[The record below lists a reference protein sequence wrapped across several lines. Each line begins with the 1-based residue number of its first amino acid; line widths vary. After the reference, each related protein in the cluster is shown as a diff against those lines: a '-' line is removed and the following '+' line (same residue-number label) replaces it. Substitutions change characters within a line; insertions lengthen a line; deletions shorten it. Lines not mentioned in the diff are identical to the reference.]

1 MNLSA
6 SPTLRLAWLLGMC
19 AMLLIALAPFSSYV
33 AALPFIQAE
42 WGIGNTMAGLVFSG
56 YLAGYAVSALLVLP
70 LTDRLPTRW
79 VFVVSATISV
89 AGNALFPLAA
99 YSVPAAI
106 ALRFAA
112 GVGLVGIYM
121 PGLRIISGA
130 FPSRR
135 RGVAMGL
142 YVTSFYTANAVSL
155 AATGLLLGG
164 APVVGV
170 PEMDWR
176 GAYFALSALSAVS
189 VPMAFFLVR
198 SAGGSTARQGTGR
211 LDFGVLRNP
220 LTRAYIAGYS
230 LHAVELY
237 AVRVWMP
244 ALLAAALVARGHD
257 VASAAASAATVG
269 GIALAAGSVGPVL
282 GGAVSDKLGRARSAM
297 AIFALSGLLSLA
309 FGWMVA
315 APWPA
320 IVAVACALGWAISA
334 DSSIYTT
341 AATETAPPGAL
352 GSTMA
357 LQAFLG
363 FMGGVAGPVVI
374 GAALDV
380 VPDALRWGVGF
391 SAVALLSIAAIATLY
406 PIRRH
411 AHPGAPSTDN
421 DSKGQP

>member
-1 MNLSA
+1 MPSIPRFKPTVP
-6 SPTLRLAWLLGMC
+6 SPRFFWLLAMC
-19 AMLLIALAPFSSYV
+19 AMLMIALAPFSSYV

-42 WGIGNTMAGLVFSG
+42 WGIGNTAAGLVFSG
-56 YLAGYAVSALLVLP
+56 YLAGYAVSALFVLP
-70 LTDRLPTRW
+70 LTDRLPARW
-79 VFVVSATISV
+79 VFFVSASV
-89 AGNALFPLAA
+89 SVVANALFPLAA
-99 YSVPAAI
+99 RNAPVGF
-106 ALRFAA
+106 ALRFVA
-112 GVGLVGIYM
+112 GIGLVGIYM

-130 FPSRR
+130 FPSER

-164 APVVGV
+164 V
-170 PEMDWR
+170 PMLGEMDWR
-176 GAYFALSALSAVS
+176 GAYLALSALSAVS
-189 VPMAFFLVR
+189 VPMAYSLTR
-198 SAGGSTARQGTGR
+198 NAGGSQTARGAVL
-211 LDFGVLRNP
+211 LDFGVLRNR

-244 ALLAAALVARGHD
+244 ALLAAALVARGQD
-257 VASAAASAATVG
+257 VASAAADAATVG
-269 GIALAAGSVGPVL
+269 GIALAAGSVGPVI
-282 GGAVSDKLGRARSAM
+282 GGAVSDRFGRAPSAM

-309 FGWMVA
+309 FGWMVG
-315 APWPA
+315 APWFLL
-320 IVAVACALGWAISA
+320 VGVACALGWAISA

-363 FMGGVAGPVVI
+363 FMGGVAGPVLI
-374 GAALDV
+374 GAALDI
-380 VPDALRWGVGF
+380 VPDALRWGAGF
-391 SAVALLSIAAIATLY
+391 SAVALLSVAAVATLY

-411 AHPGAPSTDN
+411 PT
-421 DSKGQP
+421 

>member
-1 MNLSA
+1 MPSIPRFKPTVP
-6 SPTLRLAWLLGMC
+6 SPRFFWLLAMC
-19 AMLLIALAPFSSYV
+19 AMLMIALAPFSSYV

-42 WGIGNTMAGLVFSG
+42 WGIGNTTAGLVFSG

-70 LTDRLPTRW
+70 LTDRLPARW
-79 VFVVSATISV
+79 VFFVSASV
-89 AGNALFPLAA
+89 SVVANALFPLAA
-99 YSVPAAI
+99 RNAPVGF

-112 GVGLVGIYM
+112 GIGLVGIYM

-130 FPSRR
+130 FPSAR

-164 APVVGV
+164 V
-170 PEMDWR
+170 PMLGEMDWR
-176 GAYFALSALSAVS
+176 GAYLALSALSAVS
-189 VPMAFFLVR
+189 VPMAYFLTR
-198 SAGGSTARQGTGR
+198 NAGGSQTARGAGR
-211 LDFGVLRNP
+211 LDFGVLRNR

-244 ALLAAALVARGHD
+244 ALLAAALTAQGRE
-257 VASAAASAATVG
+257 VASAAADAATVG
-269 GIALAAGSVGPVL
+269 GIALAFGSVGPVI
-282 GGAVSDKLGRARSAM
+282 GGAVSDRFGRAPSAM

-309 FGWMVA
+309 FGWMVG
-315 APWPA
+315 APWPMLVA
-320 IVAVACALGWAISA
+320 IACALGWAISA

-391 SAVALLSIAAIATLY
+391 SAVALLSVAAIATLY
-406 PIRRH
+406 PIARSEEL
-411 AHPGAPSTDN
+411 GARS
-421 DSKGQP
+421 

>member
-1 MNLSA
+1 
-6 SPTLRLAWLLGMC
+6 
-19 AMLLIALAPFSSYV
+19 MLMIALAPFASYV

-42 WGIGNTMAGLVFSG
+42 WGIGNTTAGLVFSG
-56 YLAGYAVSALLVLP
+56 YLAGYAVSALFVLP

-79 VFVVSATISV
+79 VFVVSASVSV

-99 YSVPAAI
+99 FDAPVAF

-121 PGLRIISGA
+121 PGLRIISRA
-130 FPSRR
+130 FPSAR
-135 RGVAMGL
+135 RGAAMGL
-142 YVTSFYTANAVSL
+142 YVTAFYTANAVSL
-155 AATGLLLGG
+155 AATGLLLG
-164 APVVGV
+164 ASPLFGV
-170 PEMDWR
+170 WEMDWR
-176 GAYFALSALSAVS
+176 GAYLALSALSVVS
-189 VPMAFFLVR
+189 VPMAYLLTR
-198 SAGGSTARQGTGR
+198 NAGDSETARGSGR

-220 LTRAYIAGYS
+220 LTRAYITGYS

-244 ALLAAALVARGHD
+244 ALLAAALVARGQD

-282 GGAVSDKLGRARSAM
+282 GGAVSDRFGRAQSAM

-309 FGWMVA
+309 FGWMVS

-363 FMGGVAGPVVI
+363 FMGGVAGPVII

-391 SAVALLSIAAIATLY
+391 SAVALLSVAAIATLY
-406 PIRRH
+406 PIARMRTREL
-411 AHPGAPSTDN
+411 GTRSERL
-421 DSKGQP
+421 